1 MKGERIGEFEELL
14 LLAVWAL
21 DEPVYGVPVQQYIE
35 KASGRNVSIGAVYA
49 GLDRIETKGL
59 VRSASGEVTR
69 QRGGKRKR
77 LFSIT
82 DAGCRTLREL
92 RQVREDLWRAIEMKR

>member
-21 DEPVYGVPVQQYIE
+21 GEPVYGVPVQQYIE
-35 KASGRNVSIGAVYA
+35 KASGRPISMGAVYA
-49 GLDRIETKGL
+49 GLDRIEDKGL
-59 VRSASGEVTR
+59 VRSESGDVTP

-77 LFSIT
+77 LFTIT
-82 DAGCRTLREL
+82 NAGCRTLREL
-92 RQVREDLWRAIEMKR
+92 REIREQLWRAIELKR

>member
-21 DEPVYGVPVQQYIE
+21 EEPVYGVPVQQYIE
-35 KASGRNVSIGAVYA
+35 KASGRPISMGAVYA
-49 GLDRIETKGL
+49 GLDRIEDKGL
-59 VRSASGEVTR
+59 VRSESGDVTP

-77 LFSIT
+77 LFTIT
-82 DAGCRTLREL
+82 NAGCRTLREL
-92 RQVREDLWRAIEMKR
+92 REIREQLWRAIELKR

>member
-21 DEPVYGVPVQQYIE
+21 EEPVYGVPVQQYIE
-35 KASGRNVSIGAVYA
+35 KASGRPISMGAVYA
-49 GLDRIETKGL
+49 GLDRIEDKGL
-59 VRSASGEVTR
+59 VRSESGDVTP

-77 LFSIT
+77 LFTIT
-82 DAGCRTLREL
+82 NAGCRTLREL
-92 RQVREDLWRAIEMKR
+92 REMREQLWRAIELKR